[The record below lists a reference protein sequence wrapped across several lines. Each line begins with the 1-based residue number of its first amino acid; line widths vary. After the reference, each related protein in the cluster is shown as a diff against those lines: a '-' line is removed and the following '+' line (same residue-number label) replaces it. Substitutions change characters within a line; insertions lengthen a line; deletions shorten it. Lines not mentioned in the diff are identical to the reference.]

1 MQLDLDLNFI
11 DAILK
16 SSEVVLIFVGKNKAV
31 LLRLLKIAAKG
42 TSVKWFGQNSG
53 LYTEKRGSRN
63 GHQIRMALRQLLP
76 EIDKE
81 MRRYKSAGQ

>member
-42 TSVKWFGQNSG
+42 TSVKWLS
-53 LYTEKRGSRN
+53 LI
-63 GHQIRMALRQLLP
+63 HI
-76 EIDKE
+76 
-81 MRRYKSAGQ
+81 